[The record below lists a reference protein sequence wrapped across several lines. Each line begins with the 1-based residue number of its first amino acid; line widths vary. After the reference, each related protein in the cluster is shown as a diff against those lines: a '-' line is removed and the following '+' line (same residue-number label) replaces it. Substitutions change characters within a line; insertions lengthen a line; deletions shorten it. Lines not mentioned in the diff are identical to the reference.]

1 MANRRTGQRL
11 SRVELGISAG
21 LDEMYEAYEGSTESR
36 SAHNL
41 DNINP
46 QRSQGSFFLLSV
58 FLAH

>member
-21 LDEMYEAYEGSTESR
+21 LDEMHEGSTESR